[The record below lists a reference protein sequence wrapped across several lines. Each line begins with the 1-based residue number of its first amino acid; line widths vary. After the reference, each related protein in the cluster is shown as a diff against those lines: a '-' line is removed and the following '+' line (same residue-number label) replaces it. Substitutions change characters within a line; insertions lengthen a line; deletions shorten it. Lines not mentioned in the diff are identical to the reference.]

1 MAYAASSGRFGALEC
16 SVNVVD
22 RWNLHHVL
30 GTVPALGVVAKR
42 PIANAPWR
50 FAERP
55 TGHYAELYWER
66 LRELA
71 FEPGDLGWS
80 ELALRFSAYAPGVH
94 TAIVG
99 TANPANLAANI
110 AAAARGPLP
119 ADVLAE
125 LDAAWARVGQEWPSS
140 T

>member
-1 MAYAASSGRFGALEC
+1 MQRQRRRPLEPAPRPRHASPGSAWSRSG
-16 SVNVVD
+16 
-22 RWNLHHVL
+22 
-30 GTVPALGVVAKR
+30 

-66 LRELA
+66 LRELSVD
-71 FEPGDLGWS
+71 PGDLGWS

-99 TANPANLAANI
+99 TANPANLAANV

-119 ADVLAE
+119 AEVLAE
-125 LDAAWARVGQEWPSS
+125 LDAAWARVGQDWPSS